1 MKKLIYLFAV
11 AAILFTAPTAG
22 ALAGGEPV
30 AIIVNK
36 DNPIASI
43 SLSDIKKFYEND
55 ALEWPDGTR
64 IVLYDLPVKN
74 EARKTFS
81 DRVLGKGARD
91 VAMEWANRK
100 ITNTAKNPPLTL
112 KSPVLTQARVGK
124 NPSAIGYLP
133 KSAVKSNKVKI
144 VAIIE

>member
-1 MKKLIYLFAV
+1 MKKLIYLFAA
-11 AAILFTAPTAG
+11 AAILFTAPTVG
-22 ALAGGEPV
+22 ALAGEPI

-36 DNPIASI
+36 DNPVD
-43 SLSDIKKFYEND
+43 SLSLGDIKRFYEND
-55 ALEWPDGTR
+55 ALKWPDGTR

-81 DRVLGKGARD
+81 DRILGKGARD

-133 KSAVKSNKVKI
+133 KSAVKSDKVKI